1 MDWVP
6 ESGSAYSP
14 KLQINFKM
22 NEVHVT
28 QNQEY
33 NRHQA
38 PQKALLS
45 TIHSCFLLEKTHTQ
59 QFSKKN
65 ISNMFLLEALYCS
78 VCSSVLFHFPM
89 TRPICFLQNKDNIL
103 LAVETTS
110 YHAAIMKM
118 LSRRKHFTAEKKSS
132 YHRNLCG
139 PV

>member
-14 KLQINFKM
+14 KLQINFNM

-59 QFSKKN
+59 QFSKKSKQHALVRSF
-65 ISNMFLLEALYCS
+65 ILFGLFL
-78 VCSSVLFHFPM
+78 SSVPFPHDSPYLFP
-89 TRPICFLQNKDNIL
+89 TK
-103 LAVETTS
+103 
-110 YHAAIMKM
+110 
-118 LSRRKHFTAEKKSS
+118 
-132 YHRNLCG
+132 
-139 PV
+139 